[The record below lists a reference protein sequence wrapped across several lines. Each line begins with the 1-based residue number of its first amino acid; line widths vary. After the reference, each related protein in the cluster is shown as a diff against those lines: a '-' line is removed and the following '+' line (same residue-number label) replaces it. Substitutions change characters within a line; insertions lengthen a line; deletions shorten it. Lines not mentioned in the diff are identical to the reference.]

1 MRPGVVFHITPT
13 PLSKEAGGWRR
24 RLAIINLCNVDALW
38 FKIFGLSLNVTFFLF
53 GGTTAEDFV
62 TTFRGRPLR
71 LGGSG
76 GTRGGWRGGLPRR
89 GGATGAS
96 SSAVKAG
103 FRR

>member
-1 MRPGVVFHITPT
+1 M
-13 PLSKEAGGWRR
+13 
-24 RLAIINLCNVDALW
+24 IINLCNVDALW
-38 FKIFGLSLNVTFFLF
+38 SKILGLSLNVTFFLF

-62 TTFRGRPLR
+62 TTFQGRPLC

-76 GTRGGWRGGLPRR
+76 GISGGWQGGLPRR